1 MVNTTATPHVDP
13 YPSQNIAWYLLGILV
28 IANVLSFVD
37 RQILVLLVQPLR
49 QDLHISDTEISL
61 LQGFAFTILYSML
74 GLPLGRYAD
83 RHNRRNLIV
92 FGVAVWSLM
101 TMACGFAQTLG
112 QLFVARIGV
121 GIGEATLAPAAYSM
135 ICDAFRPQKRGTALG
150 VYSSAIFLGIGV
162 SVVLGGLV
170 MALIHG
176 AAEVTLPFVGI
187 VRSWQAAFLCVGA
200 PGLLI
205 ALLILTVAEPSRHAA
220 PGSRPEGPT
229 LTDALHY
236 LAQHRAAFTLQL
248 LGYSCIALAAYGLGS
263 WMPTFFIRVHHWSA
277 SQAGI
282 YYGLCVAIFGTLG
295 GILGGVLSDRW
306 IAAGRRDARLLLSV
320 IGALCWIPLIVGT
333 VYAPSAGVALASIA
347 VGVGFSSFVNGLGP
361 TTVHDIVPGW
371 LRGQATALFF
381 FVINFLGLGIGPTAV
396 ALVTDH
402 VFGSDLALRHSIPL
416 VAIPAIVLGIALLLA
431 ARGAYRRAV
440 AALDGS
446 PSGERREAPVREIGL
461 LKEETS

>member
-1 MVNTTATPHVDP
+1 MSKTTLIPQPDR
-13 YPSQNIAWYLLGILV
+13 YSSQSVAWYLLGILV

-49 QDLHISDTEISL
+49 HDLHVGDTEISL
-61 LQGFAFTILYSML
+61 LQGFAFTILYSVL

-92 FGVAVWSLM
+92 CGVAVWSVM
-101 TMACGFAQTLG
+101 TMACGFAQTMG
-112 QLFVARIGV
+112 QLFIARIGV

-162 SVVLGGLV
+162 SVVLGGIVLA
-170 MALIHG
+170 MIHD
-176 AAEVTLPFVGI
+176 AAEVTLPLVGV

-200 PGLLI
+200 PGILI
-205 ALLILTVAEPSRHAA
+205 ALLILTVAEPARRAA
-220 PGSRPEGPT
+220 PGCRPEGPT
-229 LTDALHY
+229 LTDALRY
-236 LAQHRAAFTLQL
+236 LDRHRMAFALQL

-282 YYGLCVAIFGTLG
+282 YYGTCVTVFGTLG
-295 GILGGVLSDRW
+295 GILGGILGDRW
-306 IAAGRRDARLLLSV
+306 IAAGRHDARLILTI
-320 IGALCWIPLIVGT
+320 IGALCWMPLIVIA
-333 VYAPSAGVALASIA
+333 VYVSSGQAALSAIALA
-347 VGVGFSSFVNGLGP
+347 VGFSSFVNGLGP

-381 FVINFLGLGIGPTAV
+381 FVINLLGLGIGPTAV

-402 VFGSDLALRHSIPL
+402 VFADDLALRHSIPL
-416 VAIPAIVLGIALLLA
+416 IAIPAILLGILLLLA
-431 ARGAYRRAV
+431 ARGPYRRAV
-440 AALDGS
+440 SALEPS
-446 PSGERREAPVREIGL
+446 PTGARRQVPTGTAGTLQGETP
-461 LKEETS
+461 